1 MTRAQTERLYVNLSA
16 SQARKRLK
24 GHGFGVRRVEATGD
38 HQSVIIH
45 TATGG
50 HLRKLESLF
59 FDVLSPPPPREP
71 LDTESD
77 RYGGRDDGEAAPDC

>member
-1 MTRAQTERLYVNLSA
+1 MPRAETDRLRVNLSA

-24 GHGFGVRRVEATGD
+24 GRGFGVRRVEATGD
-38 HQSVIIH
+38 HQSVIVH

-59 FDVLSPPPPREP
+59 ADVMPPA
-71 LDTESD
+71 DQD
-77 RYGGRDDGEAAPDC
+77 AIGHGGRNDGEAAPDR